1 LKVDLDAQA
10 LDQRAQGDKIVDEKV
25 SVLEPS
31 STSRIVRGNR
41 RCCAHTVKTSSR
53 PFRYALVRCPFHER

>member
-10 LDQRAQGDKIVDEKV
+10 LDQRAQGDKVVDEKV

-31 STSRIVRGNR
+31 RTSRIVRSKR
-41 RCCAHTVKTSSR
+41 RRCAHTVKTPSR
-53 PFRYALVRCPFHER
+53 PFRYALVRCLFHER